1 MLLGNRPYFGGLEN
15 GRLFGMVELEERRA
29 SIQPI
34 KPQLKISILEAE
46 DIRKINEAALTI
58 LEEVGVLFPSEK
70 ALRIF
75 DEANANVDFDKRIVR
90 IPSSLVTDY
99 LKKRIHEENTSPRD
113 LFGRG
118 KIFLPE
124 LAMAAQVMFAA
135 TDILREAVEK
145 SGGEVKIFGEGHG

>member
-1 MLLGNRPYFGGLEN
+1 
-15 GRLFGMVELEERRA
+15 MVELEERRA

-99 LKKRIHEENTSPRD
+99 LKKADSR
-113 LFGRG
+113 
-118 KIFLPE
+118 
-124 LAMAAQVMFAA
+124 
-135 TDILREAVEK
+135 REYK
-145 SGGEVKIFGEGHG
+145 P